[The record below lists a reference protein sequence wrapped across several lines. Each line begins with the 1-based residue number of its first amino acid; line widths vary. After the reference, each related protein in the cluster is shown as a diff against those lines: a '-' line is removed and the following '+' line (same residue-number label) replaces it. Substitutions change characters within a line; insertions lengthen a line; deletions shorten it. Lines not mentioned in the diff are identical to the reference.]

1 MITVDQLRRAVD
13 MGPVAPSS
21 DYDLNP
27 EYTALL
33 PGDRKLRPASVLVPV
48 IARPSGLQVVLT
60 KRASHLKHH
69 PGQVAFPGGKVED
82 GETVEEAA
90 LREAQEEI
98 GLPRAGV
105 TLFGALD
112 RHETVTN
119 FTVTPVLGLVQDF
132 TPVPERG
139 EVEEVFE
146 TPLDFLMDPANMTI
160 QGRNWQGRHR
170 RYYTIPYGPYY
181 IWGATARIIRALS
194 DRVLQCR

>member
-1 MITVDQLRRAVD
+1 

-33 PGDRKLRPASVLVPV
+33 PKGRKLRPASVLVPV
-48 IARPSGLQVVLT
+48 IARPNGLQVVLT

-69 PGQVAFPGGKVED
+69 PGQVAFPGGKIED
-82 GETVEEAA
+82 GETIAEAA

-98 GLPRAGV
+98 GLPPAV
-105 TLFGALD
+105 VDLFGPLD
-112 RHETVTN
+112 THETVTN
-119 FTVTPVLGLVQDF
+119 FTITPMVGLVQDF
-132 TPVPERG
+132 TPQPERG

-146 TPLDFLMDPANMTI
+146 TPLDFLMDPANMSI
-160 QGRNWQGRHR
+160 QGRNWQGHRR

-181 IWGATARIIRALS
+181 IWGATARMIKALS
-194 DRVLQCR
+194 DRMMQCR

>member
-33 PGDRKLRPASVLVPV
+33 PKGRKLRPASVLVPV
-48 IARPSGLQVVLT
+48 ITRPSGLQVVLT

-82 GETVEEAA
+82 GETVEDAA

-98 GLPRAGV
+98 GLPHTEV
-105 TLFGALD
+105 TLLGPLD

-119 FTVTPVLGLVQDF
+119 FTVTPVLGLVRDF

-160 QGRNWQGRHR
+160 QGRNWQGRRR

-194 DRVLQCR
+194 DRILQCR